1 MKLWESES
9 SASLAITV
17 KDSLPLQSD
26 VALKL
31 IAEPSKLAV
40 ILSPPITSNVK
51 LSPSTSLAEIVISVL
66 PSSSNSTSDMPASSG
81 TSLTGKISIFTDWV
95 SLNSPSE
102 TVTSKDTEPKK
113 SWTPVIDKIL
123 PSIDVFIFTSEN
135 TL

>member
-66 PSSSNSTSDMPASSG
+66 PSSSNSTSDMSTSSG
-81 TSLTGKISIFTDWV
+81 ASFKPDIVIVTFALDEY
-95 SLNSPSE
+95 SPSPA
-102 TVTSKDTEPKK
+102 VNVKLSLPK
-113 SWTPVIDKIL
+113 
-123 PSIDVFIFTSEN
+123 
-135 TL
+135 